1 MRLRVEG
8 NLAIAR
14 TWLAQP
20 IEAVA
25 LECERIASEA
35 LTRNLDHI
43 AAIAFHN
50 LGAAL
55 LHAGRYEEAVTSLER
70 EATYWAEPI
79 THPFADSLD
88 LVLALLATNNP
99 QRARR
104 LAADAIRRTGTRPR
118 PLSHARYGHAAVLVF
133 DGRLHEAIVELS
145 DIVAK
150 GEVSGFG
157 SQAASRLTEA
167 MYLHGRPT
175 AEIAAV
181 VPLITAQHQD
191 ARYKSDSLVGI
202 AIGVH
207 SSGRCQGECQLL
219 LDELHDDDERGWRG
233 VVIPVRV
240 KIGALAMEHSNR
252 RGRSMA
258 WTAAS
263 EALDLGIGHQ
273 LRLWFRR
280 YASPRAVH
288 QAMRD
293 PTGAKIVM
301 RLAEND
307 PDGWR
312 AALVVALERITPARA
327 AILDFLQRFSTRE
340 LPEQLRH
347 VSGNDVS
354 AVRGRLLQQ
363 QAERLYVRTFGRVS
377 IHRGS
382 WSGPEILIDK
392 KRVRSLL
399 AALAARALEAQ
410 SRDKLIDR
418 LWPTA
423 DGDSAVNSLNQTVFQ
438 LRRHLDREYR
448 AGDSP
453 EYVFSTAE
461 VVELNPRLVRV
472 DISEV
477 SRLTEGI
484 NELDWDERNRAGER
498 VLSLIRGDFL
508 AEFRYEDWAASH
520 HLTATMRLRSL
531 LLPIANARADAFE
544 TEIRMGAATALL
556 RIDPYDEAA
565 LLALATSLAGSG
577 KRIAARNLVLAYAD
591 RVRSELDDEPSD
603 ELLAAMSDLSTK
615 ARVTSDLTQRPH

>member
-1 MRLRVEG
+1 
-8 NLAIAR
+8 
-14 TWLAQP
+14 
-20 IEAVA
+20 
-25 LECERIASEA
+25 
-35 LTRNLDHI
+35 
-43 AAIAFHN
+43 
-50 LGAAL
+50 
-55 LHAGRYEEAVTSLER
+55 
-70 EATYWAEPI
+70 
-79 THPFADSLD
+79 
-88 LVLALLATNNP
+88 
-99 QRARR
+99 
-104 LAADAIRRTGTRPR
+104 
-118 PLSHARYGHAAVLVF
+118 
-133 DGRLHEAIVELS
+133 
-145 DIVAK
+145 
-150 GEVSGFG
+150 
-157 SQAASRLTEA
+157 
-167 MYLHGRPT
+167 
-175 AEIAAV
+175 
-181 VPLITAQHQD
+181 
-191 ARYKSDSLVGI
+191 
-202 AIGVH
+202 
-207 SSGRCQGECQLL
+207 
-219 LDELHDDDERGWRG
+219 
-233 VVIPVRV
+233 
-240 KIGALAMEHSNR
+240 MEHSNR

-280 YASPRAVH
+280 YANPRVVH

-312 AALVVALERITPARA
+312 AALVVALERITDPARA

-347 VSGNDVS
+347 VSGSDVS

-399 AALAARALEAQ
+399 AALAAQALEAQ
-410 SRDKLIDR
+410 SRDELIDR

-453 EYVFSTAE
+453 EYVSSTAE
-461 VVELNPRLVRV
+461 VVELNPTARSCRYLRSESAHRAHQRVGLGRAQPCGRACSIADPRRLPWRSFGTR
-472 DISEV
+472 IG
-477 SRLTEGI
+477 RPA
-484 NELDWDERNRAGER
+484 N
-498 VLSLIRGDFL
+498 
-508 AEFRYEDWAASH
+508 
-520 HLTATMRLRSL
+520 HLTATMRLRRL

-603 ELLAAMSDLSTK
+603 ELLAAMSDLGTK
-615 ARVTSDLTQRPH
+615 ARVTSDLTQRTTLATQGLTSWVADPRVLASGSTLVLPHISRTLRSAS